1 MIYLYKQNEQ
11 HSWRLLSYLGV
22 GLFFVNAFSVFSVQI
37 ISLNII
43 LSAQLCRKQTKDNQ
57 IRRSVC
63 FFFYF
68 SFEQFRSFPTEC
80 ETITCSILLIL
91 FTLRIMLVICN
102 TALSNSLS
110 VRLYEF
116 DFLVY
121 CTLLQFKGD
130 YT

>member
-1 MIYLYKQNEQ
+1 M
-11 HSWRLLSYLGV
+11 LSYLGV
-22 GLFFVNAFSVFSVQI
+22 GLFFVDAFSVFSVQI

-57 IRRSVC
+57 IRRRSIC

-68 SFEQFRSFPTEC
+68 NFKHFRSFTTEC

-91 FTLRIMLVICN
+91 FTLRIMLVICS

-121 CTLLQFKGD
+121 CTLL
-130 YT
+130 